1 MGSVHSHART
11 IGGAS
16 SRALSL
22 GGLLVCFYAVPLLSL
37 LYLGG
42 PETIL
47 SRIGAPAIR
56 SATVTS
62 LVTAT
67 ISTMLGVAGGLPLAY
82 WLARADAPWSRIVLG
97 VVTLPLVL
105 PPTVGGFVVLTVV
118 GPNTLLGTLAAD
130 AGVAL
135 TNSLIGVV
143 LAQTFVATPLFVVTA
158 TTAFERVDRR
168 LELASRSLGKTHRE
182 TIQYVTL
189 PLAWPGLVAGIALT
203 FARAIGEFGA
213 TMMLAYT
220 PTTLPVEM
228 YHSYQTF
235 GLDDTFPLALLLLSV
250 SALVLGVLTVVSRRT
265 VA

>member
-1 MGSVHSHART
+1 MVGVLPHERT
-11 IGGAS
+11 VGGAP
-16 SRALSL
+16 SRALAL
-22 GGLLVCFYAVPLLSL
+22 GGLLVCFYGGPLLSL

-42 PETIL
+42 PEMIL
-47 SRIGAPAIR
+47 SRIGAPEIR

-62 LVTAT
+62 VVTAT
-67 ISTMLGVAGGLPLAY
+67 VSTMIGTAGGLPLAY
-82 WLARADAPWSRIVLG
+82 WLSRATVPWSRIVLG

-118 GPNTLLGTLAAD
+118 GPNTALGTLAAD
-130 AGVAL
+130 AGVQL

-143 LAQTFVATPLFVVTA
+143 LAQTFVATPLLVVTA
-158 TTAFERVDRR
+158 TTAFKRVDRR
-168 LELASRSLGKTHRE
+168 FELASRSLGKTRRE
-182 TIQYVTL
+182 TVQYVTL
-189 PLAWPGLVAGIALT
+189 PLAGPGILAGIALT

-235 GLDDTFPLALLLLSV
+235 GLGDTFPLALLLLSV
-250 SALVLGVLTVVSRRT
+250 SALVLGILTVVSHRT